1 MRVRVPLL
9 MCVASL
15 VSSQSSLRLSLLT
28 ERFCS
33 LAADTSTCLTDL
45 TWESRRGRER
55 GEGGVRVLRPRR
67 KAAGEVFQVF
77 TLEAGMIPGRIPFWK
92 AAHIAQVLRRHVYCH
107 VLGPAPHLP
116 SAGAGANDQR

>member
-1 MRVRVPLL
+1 MLRA
-9 MCVASL
+9 AS
-15 VSSQSSLRLSLLT
+15 
-28 ERFCS
+28 
-33 LAADTSTCLTDL
+33 
-45 TWESRRGRER
+45 
-55 GEGGVRVLRPRR
+55 PRR

-116 SAGAGANDQR
+116 SAGVFLVWPGVTELSWWTLRPQRRVRGLLVRVALAGERESSLQHAAALPGGKAAFSSHQSVT

>member
-1 MRVRVPLL
+1 M
-9 MCVASL
+9 
-15 VSSQSSLRLSLLT
+15 
-28 ERFCS
+28 
-33 LAADTSTCLTDL
+33 
-45 TWESRRGRER
+45 
-55 GEGGVRVLRPRR
+55 LRPRR

-116 SAGAGANDQR
+116 SAGVFLVCKAWNRLPTVLSRCNLIVP